1 MKKSDINQYGLK
13 PVPDPKGNSTGK
25 AAGKAISRVVI
36 TIVSL
41 FFATLF
47 IIGIFMFSYVMSL
60 RGEEI
65 DIDLHSLNLDYTS
78 FIYVN
83 DESGNPVEYKSLY
96 GGESNRIW
104 VDYQD
109 IPQYMKDAMVSIE
122 DKRFWDHNG
131 VDWWRTLGAATN
143 LLSSGGSYGGSTI
156 TQQLIKNLTGESD
169 VSISRKL
176 KEIFRA
182 ENLEKKYTK
191 DEILESYLNV
201 VNFGSGCKGVQAAAN
216 LYFGK
221 DIKDC
226 SLAECAAIAGI
237 TQNPYAYSPMNF
249 PDQNKKRQQ
258 TVLSEMYNQEKITK
272 EEYDQ
277 AMAESENMNFVFQ
290 EATETGSDDT
300 INNWYIDTMIQD
312 VVADLQSELGYTK
325 EDAQN
330 MIYYGGL
337 KIYSAMDSN
346 AQEMAQKA
354 VFNDRNLNSDPDM
367 QCGVYM
373 MDYSGR
379 VLAIVGSSEEKEG
392 NMWFNYAT
400 DAKRQPGSSF
410 KPIAAYAPAIDE
422 GIINY
427 SSIVQDE
434 PIPKYFDDGTAGPNN
449 YDHQFRGPVTVQY
462 ALQQSY
468 NPPAVRVYRQLGPQN
483 AYNFLTQKLGFT
495 TLVGGGVDNSN
506 LGVSIGGVHEGV
518 TVKEMTA
525 AFQIFGNGGQYNKPY
540 TYYYVEDHDGNVILD
555 NRDNVSTQ
563 AIKSSTATIMQKL
576 LTTVVTQGTGTGAG
590 VTGWQIYG
598 KTGTTDIDDNSYF
611 VGGSPYAVIGVWTGY
626 QNPSRL
632 RNTSA
637 SKSVF
642 QSLMGAYLNTKQLK
656 QFTTDSNVTSA
667 VYCAESGNLA
677 GPGCK
682 PATGWY
688 EKNHM
693 PATCTQHQHT
703 NTESSSSEDEDEDE
717 DSSSSNAS
725 STASDSSSSS
735 SSSSGSNSSA
745 STLSS
750 AA

>member
-1 MKKSDINQYGLK
+1 MNQYGLK

-78 FIYVN
+78 FIYVD

-109 IPQYMKDAMVSIE
+109 IPQYMKEAMVAIE
-122 DKRFWDHNG
+122 DKRFWEHNG

-143 LLSSGGSYGGSTI
+143 LLSSGGSFGGSTI
-156 TQQLIKNLTGESD
+156 TQQLIKNLTGEND

-191 DEILESYLNV
+191 EEILECYLNV

-216 LYFGK
+216 LYYGK

-249 PDQNKKRQQ
+249 PDKNKERQQ
-258 TVLSEMYNQEKITK
+258 TVLTEMYNQEKITK

-277 AMAESENMNFVFQ
+277 AMTESENMNFVFQ
-290 EATETGSDDT
+290 EATETGADDT

-312 VVADLQSELGYTK
+312 VVSDLQSELGYTK

-330 MIYYGGL
+330 MIYYSGL
-337 KIYSAMDSN
+337 KIYSAMDSS
-346 AQEMAQKA
+346 AQEMAEKA
-354 VFNDRNLNSDPDM
+354 VANDRNLNSDPDM

-379 VLAIVGSSEEKEG
+379 VLAIVGSSDEKEG

-410 KPIAAYAPAIDE
+410 KPIAAYAPAIDK

-427 SSIVQDE
+427 SSIVQDD
-434 PIPKYFDDGTAGPNN
+434 PIPNYFDDGTAGPNN

-468 NPPAVRVYRQLGPQN
+468 NPPAVRVYQKLGPQN

-495 TLVGGGVDNSN
+495 TLVGGGVDDSN

-555 NRDNVSTQ
+555 NRDNISTQ

-611 VGGSPYAVIGVWTGY
+611 VGGSPYAVVGVWTGY

-632 RNTSA
+632 RNTNA

-667 VYCAESGNLA
+667 VYCTQSGNLA
-677 GPGCK
+677 GPGC
-682 PATGWY
+682 PTATGWY
-688 EKNHM
+688 EKNNM
-693 PATCTQHQHT
+693 PSQCTQHQ
-703 NTESSSSEDEDEDE
+703 NTTSSSSEEEE
-717 DSSSSNAS
+717 EETSSNAS
-725 STASDSSSSS
+725 SSESSSSS
-735 SSSSGSNSSA
+735 SSSSGSSSSA
-745 STLSS
+745 SSS
-750 AA
+750 SSSPAA

>member
-47 IIGIFMFSYVMSL
+47 IIGIFMFSYIMSL

-109 IPQYMKDAMVSIE
+109 IPQYMKDAMVAIE
-122 DKRFWDHNG
+122 DKRFWEHNG
-131 VDWWRTLGAATN
+131 VDWWRTLGAASN
-143 LLSSGGSYGGSTI
+143 LLSSGGSFGGSTI

-191 DEILESYLNV
+191 EEILECYLIV

-249 PDQNKKRQQ
+249 PDQNKERQQ
-258 TVLSEMYNQEKITK
+258 IVLSEMYNQETITK

-277 AMAESENMNFVFQ
+277 AMSESENMNFVFQ
-290 EATETGSDDT
+290 EATETGADDT

-312 VVADLQSELGYTK
+312 VVSDLQSELGYTK

-337 KIYSAMDSN
+337 KIYSAMDSS
-346 AQEMAQKA
+346 AQEMAENA
-354 VFNDRNLNSDPDM
+354 VANDRNLNSDPDM

-379 VLAIVGSSEEKEG
+379 VLAIVGSSDEKEG

-410 KPIAAYAPAIDE
+410 KPIAAYAPAIDK

-434 PIPKYFDDGTAGPNN
+434 PIPNYFDDGTAGPNN

-468 NPPAVRVYRQLGPQN
+468 NPPAVRVYQQLGPQN

-495 TLVGGGVDNSN
+495 SLVGGGVDDSN
-506 LGVSIGGVHEGV
+506 LGVAIGGVHEGV

-525 AFQIFGNGGQYNKPY
+525 AFQIFGNGGQYNEPY

-555 NRDNVSTQ
+555 NRDNISTQ

-632 RNTSA
+632 RNTNA

-656 QFTTDSNVTSA
+656 QFTTDSSVTSA
-667 VYCAESGNLA
+667 VYCTQSGNLA
-677 GPGCK
+677 GPGC
-682 PATGWY
+682 PTATGWY
-688 EKNHM
+688 ERSNM
-693 PATCTQHQHT
+693 PSIHKPCKCCMEYRQTC
-703 NTESSSSEDEDEDE
+703 
-717 DSSSSNAS
+717 
-725 STASDSSSSS
+725 
-735 SSSSGSNSSA
+735 
-745 STLSS
+745 
-750 AA
+750 

>member
-1 MKKSDINQYGLK
+1 MNQYGLK

-78 FIYVN
+78 FIYVD

-109 IPQYMKDAMVSIE
+109 IPQYMKEAMVAIE
-122 DKRFWDHNG
+122 DKRFWEHNG

-143 LLSSGGSYGGSTI
+143 LLSSGGSFGGSTI
-156 TQQLIKNLTGESD
+156 TQQLIKNLTGEND

-191 DEILESYLNV
+191 EEILECYLNV

-216 LYFGK
+216 LYYGK

-249 PDQNKKRQQ
+249 PDKNKERQQ
-258 TVLSEMYNQEKITK
+258 TVLTEMYNQEKITK

-277 AMAESENMNFVFQ
+277 AMTESENMNFVFQ
-290 EATETGSDDT
+290 EATETGADDT

-312 VVADLQSELGYTK
+312 VVSDLQSELGYTK

-337 KIYSAMDSN
+337 KIYSAMDSS
-346 AQEMAQKA
+346 AQEMAEKA
-354 VFNDRNLNSDPDM
+354 VANDRNLNSDPDM

-379 VLAIVGSSEEKEG
+379 VLAIVGSSDEKEG

-410 KPIAAYAPAIDE
+410 KPIAAYAPAIDK

-427 SSIVQDE
+427 SSIVQDD
-434 PIPKYFDDGTAGPNN
+434 PIPNYFDDGTAGPNN

-468 NPPAVRVYRQLGPQN
+468 NPPAVRVYQKLGPQN

-495 TLVGGGVDNSN
+495 TLVGGGVDDSN

-555 NRDNVSTQ
+555 NRDNISTQ

-611 VGGSPYAVIGVWTGY
+611 VGGSPYAVVGVWTGY

-632 RNTSA
+632 RNTNA

-667 VYCAESGNLA
+667 VYCTQSGNLA
-677 GPGCK
+677 GPGC
-682 PATGWY
+682 PTATGWY
-688 EKNHM
+688 EKNNM
-693 PATCTQHQHT
+693 PSQCTQHQ
-703 NTESSSSEDEDEDE
+703 NTTSSSSEEEE
-717 DSSSSNAS
+717 EETSSNAS
-725 STASDSSSSS
+725 SSESSSSS
-735 SSSSGSNSSA
+735 SSSSGSSSSA
-745 STLSS
+745 SSS
-750 AA
+750 SSSPAA